1 MSIASLSRI
10 AAVSS
15 LSLLAACTQTPSTVN
30 LDEERVS
37 RCPLELARGQTVLI
51 NLRSN
56 PTTGF
61 RWQVQDAAPGVLR
74 SLGPE
79 VYSNPEDSGLVGSA
93 GQSSW
98 RFEAAQPGSTAQKHL
113 LPLRRHRLAQIAD
126 QLVHRGLVFRGE
138 IAVRIDLAD
147 DLAHRAFKN
156 FDNATIVQCERC
168 IAHRFAARNLPALL
182 GSK

>member
-37 RCPLELARGQTVLI
+37 RCPLELGRGPAGLI

-98 RFEAAQPGSTAQKHL
+98 RFEAAQPGSGRLLLVYRRPWETGVAPAQTFDC
-113 LPLRRHRLAQIAD
+113 QIT
-126 QLVHRGLVFRGE
+126 VE
-138 IAVRIDLAD
+138 
-147 DLAHRAFKN
+147 
-156 FDNATIVQCERC
+156 
-168 IAHRFAARNLPALL
+168 
-182 GSK
+182 